1 MMKIL
6 SLFQSDKRNIDVN
19 VKKEKKKED
28 SVRCI
33 IYAKRTQR
41 ETQYGSLM

>member
-19 VKKEKKKED
+19 VKKEKKKKD

-41 ETQYGSLM
+41 ET